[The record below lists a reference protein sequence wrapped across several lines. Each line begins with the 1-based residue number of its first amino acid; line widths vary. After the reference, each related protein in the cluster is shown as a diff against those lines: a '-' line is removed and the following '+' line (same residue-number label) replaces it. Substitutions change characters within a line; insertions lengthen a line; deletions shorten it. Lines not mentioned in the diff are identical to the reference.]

1 MRKINYR
8 LIVSDFDG
16 TLVRQDGTVSEKNI
30 KVINEYIEAGGI
42 FAISTGR
49 VPAGILPQARKL
61 GLKGLVSCCQGTI
74 ILDIESGKILF
85 DRRLS
90 FETTLAACRKMEEM
104 GLHIHAYDLWV
115 YYSNADDSM
124 LKGYEKITGVKAKL
138 VLDRKLSE
146 FIEEKGLRAY
156 KLLAMVEP
164 EDSERTIAEL
174 SAANLP
180 DCAVTKSSPFLAEVV
195 NDKCSKGSAVLFLAE
210 HYGIEIEKT
219 VGIGDNYNDMPMIEA
234 AGLGAAVGN
243 AEDALKQRADYICEN
258 TNETDAVAEVIEK
271 FGFSDI

>member
-115 YYSNADDSM
+115 YYSNADDGM

-219 VGIGDNYNDMPMIEA
+219 VGIGDNYNDISM
-234 AGLGAAVGN
+234 L
-243 AEDALKQRADYICEN
+243 EN
-258 TNETDAVAEVIEK
+258 FNSFIIFTYTS
-271 FGFSDI
+271 FYFL

>member
-16 TLVRQDGTVSEKNI
+16 TLVRQDGTVSERNI
-30 KVINEYIEAGGI
+30 KAINNYIEAGGI

-61 GLKGLVSCCQGTI
+61 GLKGLVSCCQGTV
-74 ILDIESGKILF
+74 ILDIESGKELF

-90 FETTLAACRKMEEM
+90 LKTTLAACHKMEEM
-104 GLHIHAYDLWV
+104 GLHIHAYDLWE
-115 YYSNADDSM
+115 YYSNADDGM

>member
-1 MRKINYR
+1 MI
-8 LIVSDFDG
+8 
-16 TLVRQDGTVSEKNI
+16 
-30 KVINEYIEAGGI
+30 
-42 FAISTGR
+42 
-49 VPAGILPQARKL
+49 
-61 GLKGLVSCCQGTI
+61 SCCQGTI

-104 GLHIHAYDLWV
+104 GLHIHAYDLWE

-138 VLDRKLSE
+138 VLNRKLSE
-146 FIEEKGLRAY
+146 FLEEKELRAY

>member
-49 VPAGILPQARKL
+49 VPAGILPQARRM
-61 GLKGLVSCCQGTI
+61 GLKGLISCCQGTI

-104 GLHIHAYDLWV
+104 GLHIHAYDLWE
-115 YYSNADDSM
+115 YYSNADDGM

>member
-49 VPAGILPQARKL
+49 VPAGILPQARRM
-61 GLKGLVSCCQGTI
+61 GLKGLISCCQGTI

-104 GLHIHAYDLWV
+104 GLHIHAYDLWE
-115 YYSNADDSM
+115 YYSNADDSK

>member
-104 GLHIHAYDLWV
+104 GLHIHAYDLWE

-138 VLDRKLSE
+138 VLNRKLSE
-146 FIEEKGLRAY
+146 FLEEKELRAY

>member
-16 TLVRQDGTVSEKNI
+16 TLVRQDGTVSERNI
-30 KVINEYIEAGGI
+30 KAINNYIEAGGI

-61 GLKGLVSCCQGTI
+61 GLKGLVSCCQGTV

-115 YYSNADDSM
+115 YYSNADDGM